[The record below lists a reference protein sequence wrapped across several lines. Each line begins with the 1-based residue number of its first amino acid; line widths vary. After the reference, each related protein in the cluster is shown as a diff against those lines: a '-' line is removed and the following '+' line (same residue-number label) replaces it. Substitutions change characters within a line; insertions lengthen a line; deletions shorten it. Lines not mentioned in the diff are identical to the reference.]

1 MVDERTQMKF
11 TDFFETKNGMVE
23 PTCEQLYKWKAS
35 GIPVKFIRLD
45 NSGENQL
52 LKIRAD
58 SSDWKLNVQFEFT
71 GRATPQR
78 NHLAELGFA
87 VIANRGRAM
96 MHRANVPLTDRYK
109 LFKEAFKT
117 ATLLDG
123 LVAITID
130 GKEATRYEHWCGKN
144 PDFTAHLRVWG
155 EAGTVTIKSNM
166 NTKVK
171 DRGVHCMMVG
181 YALNHA
187 GDTYRMW
194 DKITNR
200 VHETRDIIWLRRMYF
215 EKPII
220 NQDLAIAPVIDD
232 DYEVEKEP
240 TIKVGEGLDEN
251 DEQEDQLPQDED
263 NDTGGEVAESPNTE
277 TQVVTRTG
285 RRIKNPSRLIEEMG
299 AFVSDYQ
306 ICLTDAEVKYYEAMK
321 ELEEVQHEFG
331 FVGAGLGGGFENT
344 AELHVMKYDA
354 AMKTKDAAAWKVA
367 VDEEHDRMVNNNVW
381 KSIDRAKIPSNSKV
395 LTSTWAMKKKASG
408 KFRARLNARG
418 FEQVDGI
425 HCD

>member
-1 MVDERTQMKF
+1 M
-11 TDFFETKNGMVE
+11 
-23 PTCEQLYKWKAS
+23 
-35 GIPVKFIRLD
+35 KFIRLD

-123 LVAITID
+123 LVVITID

-194 DKITNR
+194 DK
-200 VHETRDIIWLRRMYF
+200 
-215 EKPII
+215 
-220 NQDLAIAPVIDD
+220 
-232 DYEVEKEP
+232 
-240 TIKVGEGLDEN
+240 
-251 DEQEDQLPQDED
+251 
-263 NDTGGEVAESPNTE
+263 
-277 TQVVTRTG
+277 
-285 RRIKNPSRLIEEMG
+285 KN
-299 AFVSDYQ
+299 
-306 ICLTDAEVKYYEAMK
+306 
-321 ELEEVQHEFG
+321 
-331 FVGAGLGGGFENT
+331 
-344 AELHVMKYDA
+344 
-354 AMKTKDAAAWKVA
+354 
-367 VDEEHDRMVNNNVW
+367 
-381 KSIDRAKIPSNSKV
+381 KSSA
-395 LTSTWAMKKKASG
+395 
-408 KFRARLNARG
+408 
-418 FEQVDGI
+418 
-425 HCD
+425 